1 MKRWLPVLALVA
13 AAGFAALVW
22 PGSRPDSGRTYEIR
36 EVQDG
41 PRPLNVMQLR
51 AVLQRTYPPHL
62 RESRVGGTVEVRMRV
77 DQRGVP
83 HDLEVTS
90 STHQDFDAPTLAAVS
105 TLRFAPARV
114 DRKPVQVWVLL
125 PVEWRIDDPDPG
137 NRPSATAQ

>member
-1 MKRWLPVLALVA
+1 MRRWLPVLALVA

-22 PGSRPDSGRTYEIR
+22 PGSRRDSSRTYEVR

-41 PRPLNVMQLR
+41 PRPLNVRQLQ

-62 RESRVGGTVEVRMRV
+62 RDGGVGGTVEVRMRV

-83 HDLEVTS
+83 HELEVMS

-125 PVEWRIDDPDPG
+125 PVEWRIDGADPG
-137 NRPSATAQ
+137 DRPSSTAR